1 MHNYYTLGLPLIVLY
16 SMNCT
21 PRHYFHLHTLVSKL
35 IHVSLYTRLG
45 LVMVLLVVLHLA
57 FVHMHPIMIRLLWML
72 YLPLFPT
79 MVYLLRYLGPSLSL
93 VNNNSYPLFQPS
105 FHMSGI
111 LLW

>member
-1 MHNYYTLGLPLIVLY
+1 MRNYYTLGLLSIVQY
-16 SMNCT
+16 SMSCI

-57 FVHMHPIMIRLLWML
+57 FVHMHPTMIRLLWML
-72 YLPLFPT
+72 CLPLFPT
-79 MVYLLRYLGPSLSL
+79 MVYPLRYLGPSLSL
-93 VNNNSYPLFQPS
+93 VDNNGRHLFQPS